1 MNNNQ
6 VGESTILLRP
16 SSHLLILKNNNQNK
30 KYKSN
35 IIKVTIIK
43 SRNCEGNKC
52 IKIDL

>member
-1 MNNNQ
+1 MNNNYNQ
-6 VGESTILLRP
+6 IGESKLLRP
-16 SSHLLILKNNNQNK
+16 SLLLRLDNTNPNK
-30 KYKSN
+30 DKSN